1 MIISCYDNNHGN
13 TFEAGSLY
21 HHHQSIENERKDTLH
36 RRGTGGIQTLILQK
50 LDKARKEYE
59 SLRADVMNSDG
70 NDTTDTSPTF
80 KVLEEGH
87 PRSQKKEA

>member
-1 MIISCYDNNHGN
+1 MSEKTRYTDEELEE
-13 TFEAGSLY
+13 F
-21 HHHQSIENERKDTLH
+21 K
-36 RRGTGGIQTLILQK
+36 TLILQK

-80 KVLEEGH
+80 KVLEEGASTLSKDWH
-87 PRSQKKEA
+87 NVRLNSYAICRQH